1 MTDTP
6 PPEAF
11 DYAGTPLHVGDKV
24 AFIAVIEHRPA
35 LYTGT
40 IALID
45 KAQVCVKS
53 GELRVIP
60 GTKWTPN
67 GQEERMR
74 YATIMRKPDTGT
86 DS

>member
-6 PPEAF
+6 PPQAF
-11 DYAGTPLHVGDKV
+11 DYEGAPLNVGDRV
-24 AFIAVIEHRPA
+24 AFIAVYDKRPA

-45 KAQVCVKS
+45 KAQVCVKTHQ
-53 GELRVIP
+53 LRVIP
-60 GTKWTPN
+60 GTKWTPH

-74 YATIMRKPDTGT
+74 YETIMRKPDTGT